1 MNVTGLSSLIAN
13 TSPVAGVI
21 ISVALM
27 LFSGFAM
34 TRLTKLARL
43 PNVTGYILA
52 GILIGPYVLNL
63 VPQRIIDGT
72 DFLSDIALAFI
83 AFSTGEFFKLSVLK
97 KSGMKVVWI
106 TIFEAVLA
114 SVFIFIL
121 TFLVLRL
128 ELAFSIVLS
137 ALASATAP
145 ASTMMT
151 IRQTGA
157 KGDFVDTLLQVV
169 ALDDVVGL
177 VLYSIAI
184 SVALASLSGA
194 SGFSFETLGKPV
206 LLNLLVL
213 ALGSAFGLFMKL
225 LMPQKRSK
233 DNKLIISVALLFAF
247 CGVCAL
253 LDISPLLGCMMM
265 GTVYTNI
272 ADDDKL
278 FKQLNYFSPP
288 ILLLFFVRSGMS
300 FQLDA
305 LVSSSG
311 DLNGVP
317 LLVIGVSYFLVRIL
331 GKYVGAWLGCRLV
344 KKDKLVRNYLGLAL
358 IPQAGVAI
366 GLAALGAR
374 TLGGTMGSDLQTIIL
389 ASSVLYELIGPGCA
403 KLALYLSR
411 SYSTRL
417 EDVAAVEEVTE
428 TGERKSDV
436 QLLIERIQKIQS
448 ELPALDND
456 ISEEEAAFTEAAEEQ
471 LAQTQAQRRFFYLR
485 RRHMKTDW
493 IAGLLGP
500 WSAELAPGSILLRLA
515 LSMALAAIIGC
526 ERSSKRHSAGLRT
539 FILVSLAG
547 TATML
552 IDQYL
557 MELLPVTIPVLSA
570 AAVIGITTISANSI
584 LFSSKNQIKG
594 LTTSVGLWCCGIVG
608 LALGA
613 GLYTLALVLFLAL
626 LCSMSGLPALETHL
640 KDRSNHFEVHLE
652 LKNKLDLPGF
662 VSTVRALGIR
672 IDDIESNPAYLNSGL
687 SVFTV
692 SFTVSSAELKQYK
705 KHGEIIEA
713 LRSLDYVYYIEEM
726 N

>member
-1 MNVTGLSSLIAN
+1 MRLSSLIAN
-13 TSPVAGVI
+13 ASPVAGII

-83 AFSTGEFFKLSVLK
+83 AFSTGEFFKLPVLK

-106 TIFEAVLA
+106 TVFEAVLA

-121 TFLVLRL
+121 TYFILRL
-128 ELAFSIVLS
+128 DLAFSIVLA

-169 ALDDVVGL
+169 GL

-184 SVALASLSGA
+184 SIALASLSGV
-194 SGFSFETLGKPV
+194 SGFSFETLGNPV

-213 ALGSAFGLFMKL
+213 LLGSIFGLFMKL

-253 LDISPLLGCMMM
+253 LDLSPLLGCMVM

-288 ILLLFFVRSGMS
+288 LLLLFFVRSGMS

-305 LVSSSG
+305 LISPAG
-311 DLNGVP
+311 ALDGVP
-317 LLVIGVSYFLVRIL
+317 LLVIGASYFLVRIL
-331 GKYVGAWLGCRLV
+331 GKYAGAWLGCRLV
-344 KKDKLVRNYLGLAL
+344 RKDRLVRNYLGLAL

-374 TLGGTMGSDLQTIIL
+374 TLGGAMGSDLQTVIL

-403 KLALYLSR
+403 KLALYLSK
-411 SYSTRL
+411 SYSTKL
-417 EDVAAVEEVTE
+417 EDVVVVEELTE
-428 TGERKSDV
+428 TGEKKTDV
-436 QLLIERIQKIQS
+436 QLLIERIQKIQK
-448 ELPALDND
+448 ELPALDSD
-456 ISEEEAAFTEAAEEQ
+456 MSEEEAAFTEAAEEQ

-485 RRHMKTDW
+485 R
-493 IAGLLGP
+493 
-500 WSAELAPGSILLRLA
+500 
-515 LSMALAAIIGC
+515 
-526 ERSSKRHSAGLRT
+526 
-539 FILVSLAG
+539 
-547 TATML
+547 
-552 IDQYL
+552 
-557 MELLPVTIPVLSA
+557 
-570 AAVIGITTISANSI
+570 
-584 LFSSKNQIKG
+584 
-594 LTTSVGLWCCGIVG
+594 
-608 LALGA
+608 
-613 GLYTLALVLFLAL
+613 
-626 LCSMSGLPALETHL
+626 
-640 KDRSNHFEVHLE
+640 
-652 LKNKLDLPGF
+652 
-662 VSTVRALGIR
+662 
-672 IDDIESNPAYLNSGL
+672 
-687 SVFTV
+687 
-692 SFTVSSAELKQYK
+692 
-705 KHGEIIEA
+705 
-713 LRSLDYVYYIEEM
+713 
-726 N
+726 